1 MLGYKIIVSIFCL
14 RGCAGFNPG
23 IQLAVLE
30 DAGVAICDRCGTKI
44 NSTIEL
50 IRIFNLENSFTLLN
64 EGLERTASTDACQET
79 PASSSTL
86 QALGPTSTV
95 LIDVTSRRASLL
107 RYEKSVTRLPN

>member
-1 MLGYKIIVSIFCL
+1 MFGYKIIVSIFCL
-14 RGCAGFNPG
+14 SGCAGFNPG

-64 EGLERTASTDACQET
+64 EWLEI
-79 PASSSTL
+79 STL
-86 QALGPTSTV
+86 AIYSAVFNDGKVEMVQQVSDLLIIV
-95 LIDVTSRRASLL
+95 LHSDR
-107 RYEKSVTRLPN
+107 